1 MASPAPRVERIP
13 TLRDNYTYL
22 VIDPETREAAV
33 VDAPEAAPVIARAE
47 KLGVRVVKVL
57 STHHH
62 YDHSQANPELA
73 AHFKV
78 PVLGHASD
86 ADRLPGFT
94 DGLSEGNRVAI
105 GRLEAAVVFIPA
117 HTRGHIAYV
126 FSGAVFCG
134 DTLFAGGCGRLFE
147 GTPAMM
153 HEALNVKLARL
164 PDDTRVFCG
173 HEYTENNLRFAET
186 LEPGNAALKQR
197 IARVRAARA
206 SVASDWH
213 DATEAE
219 MTVPST
225 MADEKATNPFMRAHS
240 AELVAQV
247 RARMPE
253 VQTDPVSI
261 LGAVRALKDKF

>member
-1 MASPAPRVERIP
+1 
-13 TLRDNYTYL
+13 
-22 VIDPETREAAV
+22 
-33 VDAPEAAPVIARAE
+33 
-47 KLGVRVVKVL
+47 VVKVL

-73 AHFKV
+73 AHFKA

-94 DGLSEGNRVAI
+94 EGLSEGNRVAI
-105 GRLEAAVVFIPA
+105 GRLEAEVVFIPA

-126 FSGAVFCG
+126 FPGAVFCG

-173 HEYTENNLRFAET
+173 HEYTQKNLEFAVS
-186 LEPGNAALKQR
+186 LEPGNKAATKKLDE
-197 IARVRAARA
+197 VRALRKAGKP
-206 SVASDWH
+206 
-213 DATEAE
+213 TI
-219 MTVPST
+219 PST
-225 MADEKATNPFMRAHS
+225 IAEEKATNPFLRTDS
-240 AELVAQV
+240 AELAATV
-247 RARMPE
+247 RGKVPGIPAN
-253 VQTDPVSI
+253 DPI
-261 LGAVRALKDKF
+261 ALFAAVRALKDRF